1 MTQHDYVIANQSFP
15 STRTDLNNVLQAI
28 VSNNSG
34 TSAPSTT
41 FANQIW
47 YDSSAN
53 ILYIRNED
61 NDANIPLLQ
70 FDQSADVAATL
81 ATVIDILDAS
91 GTNTAGTALT
101 IRGGAGTGTGAGG
114 AIIFQTADGGS
125 SGSSVNAH
133 ATRVTITDDGV
144 VGIGTTSPSNATL
157 DVAGRGRFLQ
167 DAAATTGAIIL
178 RESSGGVGGHIQFV
192 TNDNSGQRGFIA
204 VDSSSNIQF
213 GTSAE
218 RMRITSG
225 GAIQIG
231 STNSGVAGSIDVSV
245 GSTSSSGGITL
256 FSPTNGTHSFAF
268 ADGTSGTDR
277 FRGYVE
283 YQHANDRMDFATA
296 ATARMTIDST
306 GQVAIGK
313 TSASIATAGVHIAGN
328 ETADGSPAY
337 IYSVKTFSGT
347 RNVLLNYHSSTY
359 VGGINMTNTST
370 SFPTSSDERLKK
382 NIVDAPSA
390 GDKIDAMQVRSFNWK
405 ADDSFQE
412 YGLIAQELQSVY
424 DLPVEQHDIE
434 DTYTVDYSKLVPV
447 LLKEIQDL
455 RKRVATLE
463 NN

>member
-1 MTQHDYVIANQSFP
+1 MPYVGKKATNVVDVSETQSLTVDG
-15 STRTDLNNVLQAI
+15 DLTVDTNTLHV
-28 VSNNSG
+28 
-34 TSAPSTT
+34 
-41 FANQIW
+41 
-47 YDSSAN
+47 DSAN
-53 ILYIRNED
+53 N
-61 NDANIPLLQ
+61 Q
-70 FDQSADVAATL
+70 
-81 ATVIDILDAS
+81 
-91 GTNTAGTALT
+91 
-101 IRGGAGTGTGAGG
+101 
-114 AIIFQTADGGS
+114 
-125 SGSSVNAH
+125 
-133 ATRVTITDDGV
+133 
-144 VGIGTTSPSNATL
+144 VGILTTSPSNASL
-157 DVAGRGRFLQ
+157 DIGGRLRVLQ
-167 DAAATTGAIIL
+167 DAAATTGAVII
-178 RESSGGVGGHIQFV
+178 RESSGGVGGHLQFV

-231 STNSGVAGSIDVSV
+231 STSSGVAGTLDVSI

-277 FRGYVE
+277 YRGYVE

-306 GQVAIGK
+306 GQVMVGK
-313 TSASIATAGVHIAGN
+313 TSASVSTAGVHIAGN
-328 ETADGSPAY
+328 ETSDGSPAY
-337 IYSVKTFSGT
+337 IYSVKTFDGT
-347 RNVLLNYHSSTY
+347 RNVVLNYHSGSY
-359 VGGINMTNTST
+359 VGGINMTNTAT